1 MKKAAAPVDG
11 RKAVAVYAVAVL
23 LCLIILIWLLK
34 LWQVDLRAP
43 LAYYGE
49 ANYNALL
56 VKTTIENGW
65 HLDNSAMGAPDG
77 LNLRDV
83 PMGDNNLHF
92 VLIKLIG
99 LITRNYGLTINLFFL
114 LGFLLTTVSALFVL
128 RRFGVSS
135 TPAIFASLLF
145 TFLPFHFTR
154 GLHHLFLAAYFL
166 VPLMVLV
173 ALWVAM
179 GAVSVVDEASGK
191 IRQVFGDCPIFRDKK
206 LIASVVICL
215 LMSAGGTYFAYFG
228 CFFLLIA
235 GVLIALRRKNL
246 RFLILPAAMIAL
258 IFGGLVV
265 NLAPSILHV
274 RREGDT
280 PIVRRQPI
288 DAEIYSFRISQ
299 LVLPISGHRA
309 PLFAKLKAAF
319 NQRQFIN
326 ENDDAAFGVVG
337 TIGFLILI
345 GWLLLKKPEL
355 WRIEEDGG
363 GGVISHLSVF
373 NLAAVFLG
381 AFGGVGALIA
391 LVLTAKIRAYNR
403 ISVYIAFFSLMTIAL
418 LLDRFAQRYV
428 RTKGARLAFNLC
440 LALAL
445 ALGAA
450 DQFAPRL
457 RADYGQIK
465 TEFDSDADFI
475 GRMQSSLPSGAMI
488 FQLPVV
494 PFPENPRVAKM
505 FDYDH
510 ARGYL
515 HSRTLR
521 WSYGAMKGRASE
533 VWQKMIAAK
542 PANEMIE
549 SIVLSGFQGLYLN
562 RNGYDQ
568 NPSAPETEIA
578 TVVGAPRLVSRDGKL
593 IFFDLREFEKGLR
606 EKYAGNWDVKR
617 EEALH
622 PLLVVWGEGCSDLEG
637 PPDRIFRWCSAI
649 GELQI
654 TNGAQRPR
662 KVRIEMAF
670 ATENEA
676 NLWIESP
683 LLTERL
689 SVSAKPTSISRS
701 IAIPPGS
708 HSIHFRSDARRVLE
722 PGDFRYLV
730 FKISGF
736 KITPEG

>member
-1 MKKAAAPVDG
+1 MKKTAAPVGG
-11 RKAVAVYAVAVL
+11 RKAVAVYSVAVL

-34 LWQVDLRAP
+34 LWQADLRAP

-65 HLDNSAMGAPDG
+65 HLDNPAMGAPDV
-77 LNLRDV
+77 LDLRDV
-83 PMGDNNLHF
+83 PMGDNNLQF
-92 VLIKLIG
+92 GLIKLIG
-99 LITRNYGLTINLFFL
+99 LITRNYGLAINLFFL
-114 LGFLLTTVSALFVL
+114 LTFPLTVASALFVM

-135 TPAIFASLLF
+135 APAVFASLLF

-154 GLHHLFLAAYFL
+154 GLHHIFLAAYFL

-173 ALWVAM
+173 ALWVAL
-179 GAVSVVDEASGK
+179 GVVSFVDEVSGRLRLK
-191 IRQVFGDCPIFRDKK
+191 LRNRR
-206 LIASVVICL
+206 LIASVAICL

-235 GVLIALRRKNL
+235 GVLIALRQKNL
-246 RFLILPAAMIAL
+246 RFLALPAAMIAI
-258 IFGGLVV
+258 IFGGLVL

-274 RREGDT
+274 RRQGDT
-280 PIVRRQPI
+280 PIIRRQPI
-288 DAEIYSFRISQ
+288 DAEIYSFRITQ
-299 LVLPISGHRA
+299 LILPISGHRA
-309 PLFAKLKAAF
+309 ALMAKLKAAF

-326 ENDDAAFGVVG
+326 ENDDAALGVVG
-337 TIGFLILI
+337 AIGFLSLL

-355 WRIEEDGG
+355 WRVEEDGS

-373 NLAAVFLG
+373 NFSAVFLG
-381 AFGGVGALIA
+381 AFGGLGGLIG
-391 LVLTAKIRAYNR
+391 LILTAKVRAYNR
-403 ISVYIAFFSLMTIAL
+403 ISVYIAFFSLMAVAM
-418 LLDRFAQRYV
+418 LLDQFAQRYV
-428 RTKGARLAFNLC
+428 TTNVSRWAFNLC
-440 LALAL
+440 LTLAL
-445 ALGAA
+445 AIGVA

-457 RADYGQIK
+457 QPDYTQIK
-465 TEFDSDADFI
+465 AEFGSDADFV

-494 PFPENPRVAKM
+494 SFPENPRVAKM
-505 FDYDH
+505 LDYDH

-515 HSRTLR
+515 HSQTLR
-521 WSYGAMKGRASE
+521 WSYGAMKGRPSE

-568 NPSAPETEIA
+568 NPSLIETE
-578 TVVGAPRLVSRDGKL
+578 VGGLVGAPRFVSKDGKL
-593 IFFDLREFEKGLR
+593 IFFDLREFEKRLR
-606 EKYAGNWDVKR
+606 EKYAGDWDARK
-617 EEALH
+617 EEALR

-637 PPDRIFRWCSAI
+637 PPDRIFRWCSAT

-676 NLWIESP
+676 NVWIESP

-689 SVSAKPTSISRS
+689 SVNAKPTSISRS
-701 IAIPPGS
+701 ITIPPGS

-736 KITPEG
+736 KITPED